1 MKRLALVQIEQSI
14 RLLSHAILRNFFVK
28 VITRTLQSC
37 LVTLYIQKS
46 DERTTVCSLRSL
58 ALNHT
63 DNPHTQQTISFLI
76 SKYRPV
82 ECTTSIQAAWNCTH
96 NCPLV
101 KHSQELTFSLQHEV
115 GFVDLSL
122 LRQPHLPA
130 VQESLDPLLH
140 CRRGGVT
147 QILDREKDRHKKN

>member
-1 MKRLALVQIEQSI
+1 M
-14 RLLSHAILRNFFVK
+14 LSHAILRNFFVK
-28 VITRTLQSC
+28 VITRTLQKF
-37 LVTLYIQKS
+37 LVTLYIQKF
-46 DERTTVCSLRSL
+46 DEHSTVCSLRSL

-76 SKYRPV
+76 CKYRPV
-82 ECTTSIQAAWNCTH
+82 ECTTSQHKLPGTAHTTV
-96 NCPLV
+96 PLV
-101 KHSQELTFSLQHEV
+101 THSQELTFSLQHEV

-147 QILDREKDRHKKN
+147 QILDREKDRHKKNQERQREKEK